1 MIGQV
6 IRGRAGRTPL
16 TWDLVPMPAL
26 PLAAPRRPYSILDTP
41 YSILHLPPM
50 PRLSLPLAL
59 LAGLTTLVAAEPV
72 PATIV
77 VHTDKPGFAI
87 PADFTG
93 LSTEKKLMARDC
105 FSAQNQD
112 LIHLCRTLGP
122 GVFRI
127 GANNVDST
135 LFDAAADPKLESM
148 QENRY
153 VTDTRTIGPKS
164 VDAFFDFARA
174 SGWKIIYG
182 VNLGS
187 KDPAMSAAEAA
198 YAWKVGAK
206 EIVAIEIGNEPN
218 LYPKGPKRE
227 GIRPS
232 NWRYPQYKEEFTAVY
247 DAIKAK
253 DATIPIT
260 GPAVT
265 KSTNWMPLF
274 MADFKDRVALATSHV
289 YHLSAPEA
297 DPKAQR
303 FTSVEKL
310 LGEKYPDDW
319 IIKLKDATSV
329 GVPYRV
335 GECNTASGGGKRGVS
350 NAFVSALW
358 AIDFMFDVAEA
369 GGQGVNFH
377 GSFTANNY
385 SPIVFDK
392 KSSRYVAA
400 PMYYGMLFFSRA
412 AQGKLVATEAK
423 SEAKL
428 IAHSVLGADGKLR
441 VTLVNK
447 DLTQSI
453 AASVTGGAKFTKG
466 QVLRLT
472 APSVD
477 ATEGVTFAG
486 AAVNADGTWA
496 PKTTEALTLSAGTAS
511 ATLPP
516 ASAALLILE

>member
-1 MIGQV
+1 
-6 IRGRAGRTPL
+6 
-16 TWDLVPMPAL
+16 
-26 PLAAPRRPYSILDTP
+26 
-41 YSILHLPPM
+41 M
-50 PRLSLPLAL
+50 PRPFITFSLLLGLSSL
-59 LAGLTTLVAAEPV
+59 LAAEPV
-72 PATIV
+72 SATIV
-77 VHTDKPGFAI
+77 VHTDKPGLVI

-105 FSAQNQD
+105 FSADNKD
-112 LIHLCRTLGP
+112 LIALCRTLGP

-135 LFDAAADPKLESM
+135 FFKREGAPPLESM
-148 QENRY
+148 QDNKY
-153 VTDTRTIGPKS
+153 VTDPRTIGPKS

-174 SGWKIIYG
+174 VGWKVIYG
-182 VNLGS
+182 VNLGAN
-187 KDPAMSAAEAA
+187 DPVMAADEAA
-198 YAWKVGAK
+198 YAWQVGAK
-206 EIVAIEIGNEPN
+206 EIIAIEIGNEPN
-218 LYPKGPKRE
+218 LYSKGPKRE

-232 NWRYPQYKEEFTAVY
+232 SYGYPQYKAEFTAAY

-253 DATIPIT
+253 DKQIPIT
-260 GPAVT
+260 GPALT
-265 KSTNWMPLF
+265 KSTKWMPLF
-274 MADFKDRVALATSHV
+274 MADFKDRIALATSHV
-289 YHLSAPEA
+289 YHLSAPET
-297 DPKAQR
+297 DPQAQR

-329 GVPYRV
+329 GVPYRI

-358 AIDFMFDVAEA
+358 SIDFMFDVVVA

-392 KSSRYVAA
+392 KTSRYVAA

-412 AQGKLVATEAK
+412 TQGRLVA
-423 SEAKL
+423 SELKTDANF
-428 IAHSVLGADGKLR
+428 ITHSVLGADGKLR

-447 DLTQSI
+447 DLTKPVAASI
-453 AASVTGGAKFTKG
+453 AAGAQFTKG
-466 QVLRLT
+466 QALRLT
-472 APSVD
+472 APSID
-477 ATEGVTFAG
+477 ATSDVTFGG
-486 AAVNADGTWA
+486 AAVNADGTWT
-496 PKTTEALTLSAGTAS
+496 PKATETLTLSAGNTTV
-511 ATLPP
+511 TLPP

>member
-1 MIGQV
+1 
-6 IRGRAGRTPL
+6 
-16 TWDLVPMPAL
+16 MPRPFVTLSVLLGLAS
-26 PLAAPRRPYSILDTP
+26 LAAAD
-41 YSILHLPPM
+41 
-50 PRLSLPLAL
+50 
-59 LAGLTTLVAAEPV
+59 PV

-77 VHTDKPGFAI
+77 VHTDKPGFVI

-112 LIHLCRTLGP
+112 LIALCRTLGP
-122 GVFRI
+122 AVFRI

-135 LFDAAADPKLESM
+135 FFKREGAPPLESM
-148 QENRY
+148 QDNRY
-153 VTDTRTIGPKS
+153 VTDPRTIGPKS

-174 SGWKIIYG
+174 VGWKVIYG
-182 VNLGS
+182 VNLGAN
-187 KDPAMSAAEAA
+187 DPVMAADEAA
-198 YAWKVGAK
+198 YAWQVGAK
-206 EIVAIEIGNEPN
+206 EIIAIEIGNEPN

-227 GIRPS
+227 GIRPGS
-232 NWRYPQYKEEFTAVY
+232 WRYPQYKVEFTAAY

-253 DATIPIT
+253 DAKIPIT

-274 MADFKDRVALATSHV
+274 MADFKDRIALATSHV
-289 YHLSAPEA
+289 YHLSAPET

-329 GVPYRV
+329 GVPYRI

-358 AIDFMFDVAEA
+358 AIDFMFDVAQA

-392 KSSRYVAA
+392 KTSRYVPA

-412 AQGKLVATEAK
+412 AQGRLVA
-423 SEAKL
+423 SELKTDANFVT
-428 IAHSVLGADGKLR
+428 HSVLGADGKLR

-447 DLTQSI
+447 DLTKPVAASI
-453 AASVTGGAKFTKG
+453 AVGAKFTHG
-466 QVLRLT
+466 QALRLT
-472 APSVD
+472 APAAS

-496 PKTTEALTLSAGTAS
+496 PKSPEALTLSAGQTTV
-511 ATLPP
+511 TLPP

>member
-1 MIGQV
+1 
-6 IRGRAGRTPL
+6 
-16 TWDLVPMPAL
+16 
-26 PLAAPRRPYSILDTP
+26 
-41 YSILHLPPM
+41 M
-50 PRLSLPLAL
+50 PRPFITFSLLLGLSSL
-59 LAGLTTLVAAEPV
+59 LAAEPV
-72 PATIV
+72 SATIV
-77 VHTDKPGFAI
+77 VHTDKPGLVI

-105 FSAQNQD
+105 FSADNKD
-112 LIHLCRTLGP
+112 LIALCRTLGP

-135 LFDAAADPKLESM
+135 FFKREGAPALESM
-148 QENRY
+148 QENKY
-153 VTDTRTIGPKS
+153 VTDPRTIGPKS

-174 SGWKIIYG
+174 ASWKIIYG
-182 VNLGS
+182 VNLGAN
-187 KDPAMSAAEAA
+187 DPMMAADEAA
-198 YAWKVGAK
+198 YAWQVGAK
-206 EIVAIEIGNEPN
+206 EIIAIEIGNEPN
-218 LYPKGPKRE
+218 LYSKGPKRE

-232 NWRYPQYKEEFTAVY
+232 SYGYPQYKAEFTAAY

-253 DATIPIT
+253 DKQIPIT
-260 GPAVT
+260 GPALT
-265 KSTNWMPLF
+265 KSTKWMPLF
-274 MADFKDRVALATSHV
+274 MTDFKDRIALATSHV
-289 YHLSAPEA
+289 YHLSAPET

-329 GVPYRV
+329 GVPYRI

-358 AIDFMFDVAEA
+358 SIDFMFDVAVA

-392 KSSRYVAA
+392 KSSRYVPA

-412 AQGKLVATEAK
+412 AQGRLVA
-423 SEAKL
+423 SELKTDANF
-428 IAHSVLGADGKLR
+428 ITHSVLGADGKLR

-447 DLTQSI
+447 DLSKPV
-453 AASVTGGAKFTKG
+453 AATINAGAKFTHG
-466 QVLRLT
+466 QALRLT
-472 APSVD
+472 APAAS

-496 PKTTEALTLSAGTAS
+496 PKSPEALTLSAGQTTV
-511 ATLPP
+511 TLPP

>member
-1 MIGQV
+1 
-6 IRGRAGRTPL
+6 
-16 TWDLVPMPAL
+16 
-26 PLAAPRRPYSILDTP
+26 
-41 YSILHLPPM
+41 M
-50 PRLSLPLAL
+50 PRPFVTFSLFL
-59 LAGLTTLVAAEPV
+59 GLTSLLAAEPV

-93 LSTEKKLMARDC
+93 LSTEKKLMTRDC
-105 FSAQNQD
+105 FHAQNKD
-112 LIHLCRTLGP
+112 LIALCRTLGP

-135 LFDAAADPKLESM
+135 LFDAAADPMLESM

-153 VTDTRTIGPKS
+153 VTDTRTIGPKA

-187 KDPAMSAAEAA
+187 KDSAMSADEAD

-206 EIVAIEIGNEPN
+206 EIIAIEIGNEPN
-218 LYPKGPKRE
+218 LYSKGPKRE

-232 NWRYPQYKEEFTAVY
+232 SYGYPQYKAEFTAAY

-253 DATIPIT
+253 DAKIPIT

-289 YHLSAPEA
+289 YHLSAPET

-310 LGEKYPDDW
+310 LGEKYPEDW

-392 KSSRYVAA
+392 TSSRYVAA

-412 AQGKLVATEAK
+412 AQGRLVA
-423 SEAKL
+423 SELKTDANF
-428 IAHSVLGADGKLR
+428 ITHSVLGADGKLR

-447 DLTQSI
+447 DLTKSV
-453 AASVTGGAKFTKG
+453 AASINAGAKFTQG
-466 QVLRLT
+466 QALRLT

-477 ATEGVTFAG
+477 ATSGVTFAG

-496 PKTTEALTLSAGTAS
+496 PKSPEALTLSAGQTTV
-511 ATLPP
+511 TLPP

>member
-1 MIGQV
+1 
-6 IRGRAGRTPL
+6 
-16 TWDLVPMPAL
+16 
-26 PLAAPRRPYSILDTP
+26 
-41 YSILHLPPM
+41 M
-50 PRLSLPLAL
+50 PRPFITFSLLLGLSSL
-59 LAGLTTLVAAEPV
+59 LGVEPV
-72 PATIV
+72 PASII
-77 VHTDKPGFAI
+77 VHTDKPSLVI

-93 LSTEKKLMARDC
+93 LSTEKKLLARDC
-105 FSAQNQD
+105 FSADNQD
-112 LIHLCRTLGP
+112 LIALCRTLGP

-135 LFDAAADPKLESM
+135 FFKREGAPPLESM

-153 VTDTRTIGPKS
+153 VTDPRTIGPKS

-174 SGWKIIYG
+174 AGWKIIYG
-182 VNLGS
+182 VNLGAN
-187 KDPAMSAAEAA
+187 DPAMAADEAA
-198 YAWKVGAK
+198 YAWQVGAK

-227 GIRPS
+227 GIRPG
-232 NWRYPQYKEEFTAVY
+232 NWRYPQYKEEFTAAY

-253 DATIPIT
+253 DKQIPIT

-274 MADFKDRVALATSHV
+274 MADFKDRIALATSHV
-289 YHLSAPEA
+289 YHLSAPES
-297 DPKAQR
+297 DPQAQR

-358 AIDFMFDVAEA
+358 AIDFMFDVAQA

-392 KSSRYVAA
+392 KSSRYVPA

-412 AQGKLVATEAK
+412 AQGRLVA
-423 SEAKL
+423 SELKTDANF
-428 IAHSVLGADGKLR
+428 ITHSVLGADGKLR

-447 DLTQSI
+447 DLTKPVAASI
-453 AASVTGGAKFTKG
+453 AAGAQFTKG
-466 QVLRLT
+466 QALRLT
-472 APSVD
+472 APSID
-477 ATEGVTFAG
+477 ATSDVTFAG

-496 PKTTEALTLSAGTAS
+496 PKTTETLALSAGSTS
-511 ATLPP
+511 VTLPP
-516 ASAALLILE
+516 ASAVLLILE

>member
-1 MIGQV
+1 
-6 IRGRAGRTPL
+6 
-16 TWDLVPMPAL
+16 MPRPFVTLSVLLGLAS
-26 PLAAPRRPYSILDTP
+26 LAAAD
-41 YSILHLPPM
+41 
-50 PRLSLPLAL
+50 
-59 LAGLTTLVAAEPV
+59 PV

-77 VHTDKPGFAI
+77 VHTDKPGFVI

-112 LIHLCRTLGP
+112 LIALCRTLGP

-135 LFDAAADPKLESM
+135 FFKREGAPPLESM
-148 QENRY
+148 QDNKY
-153 VTDTRTIGPKS
+153 VTDPRTIGPKS

-174 SGWKIIYG
+174 VGWKVIYG
-182 VNLGS
+182 VNLGAN
-187 KDPAMSAAEAA
+187 DPVMAADEAA
-198 YAWKVGAK
+198 YAWQVGAK
-206 EIVAIEIGNEPN
+206 EIIAIEIGNEPN

-227 GIRPS
+227 GIRPGS
-232 NWRYPQYKEEFTAVY
+232 WRYPQYKVEFTAAY

-253 DATIPIT
+253 DAKIPIT

-274 MADFKDRVALATSHV
+274 MADFKDRIALATSHV
-289 YHLSAPEA
+289 YHLSAPET

-329 GVPYRV
+329 GVPYRI

-358 AIDFMFDVAEA
+358 AIDFMFDVAQA

-392 KSSRYVAA
+392 KTSRYVPA

-412 AQGKLVATEAK
+412 AQGRLVA
-423 SEAKL
+423 SELKTDANFVT
-428 IAHSVLGADGKLR
+428 HSVLGADGKLR

-447 DLTQSI
+447 DLTKPVAASI
-453 AASVTGGAKFTKG
+453 AVGAKFTHG
-466 QVLRLT
+466 QALRLT
-472 APSVD
+472 APAAS

-496 PKTTEALTLSAGTAS
+496 PKSPEALTLSAGQTTV
-511 ATLPP
+511 TLPP

>member
-1 MIGQV
+1 
-6 IRGRAGRTPL
+6 
-16 TWDLVPMPAL
+16 
-26 PLAAPRRPYSILDTP
+26 
-41 YSILHLPPM
+41 M
-50 PRLSLPLAL
+50 PRLALSLL
-59 LAGLTTLVAAEPV
+59 LGLIYASAAEPA

-77 VHTDKPGFAI
+77 VHADKPGLTI

-93 LSTEKKLMARDC
+93 LSTEKKLMSRDC

-112 LIHLCRTLGP
+112 LIQLCRTLGP

-135 LFDAAADPKLESM
+135 FFKREGAPPLESM

-153 VTDTRTIGPKS
+153 VTDPRTIGPKS

-174 SGWKIIYG
+174 AGWKIIYG
-182 VNLGS
+182 VNLGAN
-187 KDPAMSAAEAA
+187 DPAMAADEAD

-206 EIVAIEIGNEPN
+206 ELIAIEIGNEPN
-218 LYPKGPKRE
+218 LYSKGPKRE

-232 NWRYPQYKEEFTAVY
+232 SYGYPQYKAEFTAAY

-253 DATIPIT
+253 DAKIPIT
-260 GPAVT
+260 GPAIT
-265 KSTNWMPLF
+265 KSTKWMPLF
-274 MADFKDRVALATSHV
+274 MTDFKDRVALATSHV
-289 YHLSAPEA
+289 YHLSAPET

-310 LGEKYPDDW
+310 LGEKYPDDR

-358 AIDFMFDVAEA
+358 AIDFMFDVAQA

-412 AQGKLVATEAK
+412 AQGRFVASELKTDAHLVTHA
-423 SEAKL
+423 
-428 IAHSVLGADGKLR
+428 VLGADGKLR
-441 VTLVNK
+441 ITLVNK
-447 DLTQSI
+447 DLTKPVVASI
-453 AASVTGGAKFTKG
+453 AVGAKFTQG
-466 QVLRLT
+466 QALRLT

-477 ATEGVTFAG
+477 ATSGVTFAG

-496 PKTTEALTLSAGTAS
+496 PKSPEALTLSAGNTTV
-511 ATLPP
+511 TLPP

>member
-1 MIGQV
+1 
-6 IRGRAGRTPL
+6 
-16 TWDLVPMPAL
+16 MPRPFVTLSVLLGLAS
-26 PLAAPRRPYSILDTP
+26 LAAAD
-41 YSILHLPPM
+41 
-50 PRLSLPLAL
+50 
-59 LAGLTTLVAAEPV
+59 PV

-77 VHTDKPGFAI
+77 VHTDKSGFVI

-112 LIHLCRTLGP
+112 LIALCRTLGP

-135 LFDAAADPKLESM
+135 FFKREGAPPLESM
-148 QENRY
+148 QDNRY
-153 VTDTRTIGPKS
+153 VTDPRTIGPKS

-174 SGWKIIYG
+174 VGWKVIYG
-182 VNLGS
+182 VNLGAN
-187 KDPAMSAAEAA
+187 DPVMAADEAA
-198 YAWKVGAK
+198 YAWQVGAK
-206 EIVAIEIGNEPN
+206 EIIAIEIGNEPN

-227 GIRPS
+227 GIRPGS
-232 NWRYPQYKEEFTAVY
+232 WRYPQYKVEFTAAY

-253 DATIPIT
+253 DAKIPIT

-274 MADFKDRVALATSHV
+274 MADFKDRIALATSHV
-289 YHLSAPEA
+289 YHLSAPET

-329 GVPYRV
+329 GVPYRI

-358 AIDFMFDVAEA
+358 AIDFMFDVAQA

-392 KSSRYVAA
+392 KTSRYVPA

-412 AQGKLVATEAK
+412 AQGRLVA
-423 SEAKL
+423 SELKTDANFVT
-428 IAHSVLGADGKLR
+428 HSVLGADGKLR

-447 DLTQSI
+447 DLTKPVAASI
-453 AASVTGGAKFTKG
+453 AVGAKFTHG
-466 QVLRLT
+466 QALRLT
-472 APSVD
+472 APAAS

-496 PKTTEALTLSAGTAS
+496 PKSPEALTLSAGQTTV
-511 ATLPP
+511 TLPP

>member
-1 MIGQV
+1 
-6 IRGRAGRTPL
+6 
-16 TWDLVPMPAL
+16 
-26 PLAAPRRPYSILDTP
+26 
-41 YSILHLPPM
+41 M
-50 PRLSLPLAL
+50 PRVALTL
-59 LAGLTTLVAAEPV
+59 LASLTSLIATEPT

-77 VHTDKPGFAI
+77 VYTDKPGFAI

-112 LIHLCRTLGP
+112 LIALCRTLGP

-135 LFDAAADPKLESM
+135 FFKREGVPALESM
-148 QENRY
+148 QDNRY
-153 VTDTRTIGPKS
+153 VTDPRTIGPKS

-174 SGWKIIYG
+174 AGWKVIYG
-182 VNLGS
+182 VNLGAN
-187 KDPAMSAAEAA
+187 DPAMSADEAA
-198 YAWKVGAK
+198 YAWQVGAK
-206 EIVAIEIGNEPN
+206 EIIAIEIGNEPN

-227 GIRPS
+227 GIRPNS
-232 NWRYPQYKEEFTAVY
+232 WRYPQYKEEFTAVH

-253 DATIPIT
+253 DAKIPIT

-274 MADFKDRVALATSHV
+274 MADFKDRIALATSHV
-289 YHLSAPEA
+289 YHLSAPET

-392 KSSRYVAA
+392 KTSRYVPA

-412 AQGKLVATEAK
+412 AQGRLVATEAK
-423 SEAKL
+423 SDANL
-428 IAHSVLGADGKLR
+428 VAHSVLGADGKLR

-447 DLTQSI
+447 DLAKPI
-453 AASVTGGAKFTKG
+453 AASVTAGAAYTKG

-477 ATEGVTFAG
+477 ATTDVTFGG
-486 AAVNADGTWA
+486 ATVNADGTWA
-496 PKTTEALTLSAGTAS
+496 PKTIKALSLSAGRT
-511 ATLPP
+511 TIILPP
-516 ASAALLILE
+516 TSAALLIME

>member
-1 MIGQV
+1 
-6 IRGRAGRTPL
+6 
-16 TWDLVPMPAL
+16 MPRRL
-26 PLAAPRRPYSILDTP
+26 PL
-41 YSILHLPPM
+41 
-50 PRLSLPLAL
+50 LPLLASLTSL
-59 LAGLTTLVAAEPV
+59 LAAEPV

-77 VHTDKPGFAI
+77 VHADKPGFAI

-93 LSTEKKLMARDC
+93 LSTEKKLLARDC
-105 FSAQNQD
+105 FSARNQD
-112 LIHLCRTLGP
+112 LVALCRTLGP
-122 GVFRI
+122 GVLRI

-135 LFDAAADPKLESM
+135 FFKREGAPPLESM
-148 QENRY
+148 QDNRY
-153 VTDTRTIGPKS
+153 VTEPRTIGPQS

-182 VNLGS
+182 VNLGAN
-187 KDPAMSAAEAA
+187 DPAMAADEAD

-218 LYPKGPKRE
+218 LYPKGPNRE
-227 GIRPS
+227 GIRPG
-232 NWRYPQYKEEFTAVY
+232 NWRYPQYKAEFTAAY

-253 DATIPIT
+253 DKQIPIT

-274 MADFKDRVALATSHV
+274 MADFKDRIALATSHV
-289 YHLSAPEA
+289 YPLSAKET

-303 FTSVEKL
+303 FASVEKL

-358 AIDFMFDVAEA
+358 AIDFMFDVAQA

-392 KSSRYVAA
+392 QTSRYVPA

-412 AQGKLVATEAK
+412 AQGRLVAAELKTDAN
-423 SEAKL
+423 L
-428 IAHSVLGADGKLR
+428 TAHAVLGADGKLR

-447 DLTQSI
+447 DLTKPVAASI
-453 AASVTGGAKFTKG
+453 AAGAKFTQG
-466 QVLRLT
+466 QALRLT
-472 APSVD
+472 APAAS

-486 AAVNADGTWA
+486 ATVNTDGTWT
-496 PKTTEALTLSAGTAS
+496 PKSPEALTLSAGNTTVS
-511 ATLPP
+511 LPP
-516 ASAALLILE
+516 ASALLLILE

>member
-1 MIGQV
+1 
-6 IRGRAGRTPL
+6 
-16 TWDLVPMPAL
+16 
-26 PLAAPRRPYSILDTP
+26 
-41 YSILHLPPM
+41 M
-50 PRLSLPLAL
+50 PRVALAL
-59 LAGLTTLVAAEPV
+59 LASLTSLLAAEPT

-77 VHTDKPGFAI
+77 VHPDKPGFAI

-112 LIHLCRTLGP
+112 LIALCRTLGP

-135 LFDAAADPKLESM
+135 FFKREGAPALESM
-148 QENRY
+148 QDNRY
-153 VTDTRTIGPKS
+153 VTDPRTIGPKS

-174 SGWKIIYG
+174 AGWKVIYG
-182 VNLGS
+182 VNLGA
-187 KDPAMSAAEAA
+187 KDPAMSADEAA
-198 YAWKVGAK
+198 YAWQVGAK
-206 EIVAIEIGNEPN
+206 EIIAIEIGNEPN

-227 GIRPS
+227 GIRPNS
-232 NWRYPQYKEEFTAVY
+232 WRYPQYKEEFTAVY

-253 DATIPIT
+253 DAKIPIT

-289 YHLSAPEA
+289 YHLSAPET

-303 FTSVEKL
+303 YTSVEKL

-358 AIDFMFDVAEA
+358 AIDFMFDVAQA

-392 KSSRYVAA
+392 KTSRYVPA
-400 PMYYGMLFFSRA
+400 PMYYGLLFFSKA
-412 AQGKLVATEAK
+412 AQGRLVATETK
-423 SEAKL
+423 SDAKL

-447 DLTQSI
+447 DLAKPI
-453 AASVTGGAKFTKG
+453 AASITAGTAYTKG
-466 QVLRLT
+466 RVLRLT

-477 ATEGVTFAG
+477 ATTDVTFAG
-486 AAVNADGTWA
+486 ATVNADGTWA
-496 PKTTEALTLSAGTAS
+496 PKTTEPLAVSAGRT
-511 ATLPP
+511 TITMPP

>member
-1 MIGQV
+1 M
-6 IRGRAGRTPL
+6 RCR
-16 TWDLVPMPAL
+16 L
-26 PLAAPRRPYSILDTP
+26 PL
-41 YSILHLPPM
+41 
-50 PRLSLPLAL
+50 LAL
-59 LAGLTTLVAAEPV
+59 LASLSSLVAAEPV
-72 PATIV
+72 PASVV
-77 VHTDKPGFAI
+77 VHTDKPSFTI

-105 FSAQNQD
+105 FSAQNKD
-112 LIHLCRTLGP
+112 LIQLCRTLGP

-135 LFDAAADPKLESM
+135 FFKREGVPPLESM

-153 VTDTRTIGPKS
+153 VVDPRTIGPKS

-174 SGWKIIYG
+174 AGWKIIYG
-182 VNLGS
+182 VNLGAN
-187 KDPAMSAAEAA
+187 DPAMAADEAA
-198 YAWKVGAK
+198 YAWQVGAK
-206 EIVAIEIGNEPN
+206 EIIAVEIGNEPN

-227 GIRPS
+227 GIRPGS
-232 NWRYPQYKEEFTAVY
+232 WRYPQYKEEFTAVY

-253 DATIPIT
+253 DAQIPIT

-274 MADFKDRVALATSHV
+274 MADFKDRIALATSHV
-289 YHLSAPEA
+289 YHLSAPET

-329 GVPYRV
+329 GVPYRI

-358 AIDFMFDVAEA
+358 AIDFMFDVAQA

-392 KSSRYVAA
+392 KSSRYVPA

-412 AQGKLVATEAK
+412 AQGTIVATETK
-423 SEAKL
+423 TDAKL
-428 IAHSVLGADGKLR
+428 IAHGVLGADGKLR

-466 QVLRLT
+466 QALRLT

-496 PKTTEALTLSAGTAS
+496 PKTTEALILSAGTATV
-511 ATLPP
+511 TLPP

>member
-1 MIGQV
+1 M
-6 IRGRAGRTPL
+6 
-16 TWDLVPMPAL
+16 
-26 PLAAPRRPYSILDTP
+26 PRR
-41 YSILHLPPM
+41 
-50 PRLSLPLAL
+50 LAL
-59 LAGLTTLVAAEPV
+59 LLLACLTSLVAAEPV
-72 PATIV
+72 PATII

-105 FSAQNQD
+105 FSADNKD
-112 LIHLCRTLGP
+112 LIALCRTLGP

-135 LFDAAADPKLESM
+135 FFKREGAPPLESM

-153 VTDTRTIGPKS
+153 VTDPRTIGPKS
-164 VDAFFDFARA
+164 VDSFFDFARA
-174 SGWKIIYG
+174 AGWKTIYG
-182 VNLGS
+182 VNLGAN
-187 KDPAMSAAEAA
+187 DPAMAADEAD

-206 EIVAIEIGNEPN
+206 EIIAIEIGNEPN

-227 GIRPS
+227 GIRPGS
-232 NWRYPQYKEEFTAVY
+232 WRYPQYKAEFTAAY

-253 DATIPIT
+253 DAKIPIT
-260 GPAVT
+260 GPALT

-274 MADFKDRVALATSHV
+274 MADFKDRIALATSHV
-289 YHLSAPEA
+289 YHLSAPET

-358 AIDFMFDVAEA
+358 AVDFMFDVAQA

-392 KSSRYVAA
+392 KSSRYVPA

-412 AQGKLVATEAK
+412 AQGRLVATETK
-423 SEAKL
+423 SDANL

-447 DLTQSI
+447 DLAKPI
-453 AASVTGGAKFTKG
+453 AASIAVGGKYAKG
-466 QVLRLT
+466 EVLRLT
-472 APSVD
+472 APTID
-477 ATEGVTFAG
+477 ATSDVTFAG

-496 PKTTEALTLSAGTAS
+496 PKTPEALTLSAGNTTV
-511 ATLPP
+511 TLPP

>member
-1 MIGQV
+1 
-6 IRGRAGRTPL
+6 
-16 TWDLVPMPAL
+16 
-26 PLAAPRRPYSILDTP
+26 
-41 YSILHLPPM
+41 
-50 PRLSLPLAL
+50 
-59 LAGLTTLVAAEPV
+59 
-72 PATIV
+72 
-77 VHTDKPGFAI
+77 
-87 PADFTG
+87 
-93 LSTEKKLMARDC
+93 
-105 FSAQNQD
+105 
-112 LIHLCRTLGP
+112 
-122 GVFRI
+122 
-127 GANNVDST
+127 
-135 LFDAAADPKLESM
+135 
-148 QENRY
+148 
-153 VTDTRTIGPKS
+153 S

-174 SGWKIIYG
+174 AGWKIIYG
-182 VNLGS
+182 VNLGA
-187 KDPAMSAAEAA
+187 KDPAMAADEAA
-198 YAWKVGAK
+198 YAWQVGAK
-206 EIVAIEIGNEPN
+206 EIIAIEIGNEPN

-227 GIRPS
+227 GIRPN

-253 DATIPIT
+253 DAKIPIT

-274 MADFKDRVALATSHV
+274 MADFKDRIALATSHV

-358 AIDFMFDVAEA
+358 AIDFMFDVAQA

-377 GSFTANNY
+377 GSFTSNNY

-392 KSSRYVAA
+392 KSSRYVPA

-412 AQGKLVATEAK
+412 AQGRLVATELKTDANFVT
-423 SEAKL
+423 
-428 IAHSVLGADGKLR
+428 HSVLGADGKLR

-447 DLTQSI
+447 DLTKPI
-453 AASVTGGAKFTKG
+453 AASLAVGGKFAKG

-472 APSVD
+472 APSID

-486 AAVNADGTWA
+486 ATVNADGTWA
-496 PKTTEALTLSAGTAS
+496 PKTTEALTLSVGTATVTQS
-511 ATLPP
+511 EPSIRGRTLYIPLNAWFTLDSRCAFPLISLQYNELTITVTLRPIQELFQVRDVTDTANDYPYIRPDFNNEAYRMYRFLQTPP
-516 ASAALLILE
+516 DVRIDSVYQSLMGVYE

>member
-1 MIGQV
+1 
-6 IRGRAGRTPL
+6 
-16 TWDLVPMPAL
+16 
-26 PLAAPRRPYSILDTP
+26 
-41 YSILHLPPM
+41 M
-50 PRLSLPLAL
+50 PRPFVTFSLFLGLSSL
-59 LAGLTTLVAAEPV
+59 LAAEPV

-77 VHTDKPGFAI
+77 IHTDKPGLVI

-112 LIHLCRTLGP
+112 LIALCRTLGP

-135 LFDAAADPKLESM
+135 FFKREDAPPLESM
-148 QENRY
+148 QDNKY
-153 VTDTRTIGPKS
+153 VTDPRTIGPKS

-174 SGWKIIYG
+174 VGWKVIYG
-182 VNLGS
+182 VNLGAN
-187 KDPAMSAAEAA
+187 DPVMAADEAA
-198 YAWKVGAK
+198 YAWQVGAK
-206 EIVAIEIGNEPN
+206 EIIAIEIGNEPN
-218 LYPKGPKRE
+218 LYSKGPKRE

-232 NWRYPQYKEEFTAVY
+232 SYGYPQYKAEFTAAY

-253 DATIPIT
+253 DKQIPIT
-260 GPAVT
+260 GPALT
-265 KSTNWMPLF
+265 KSTKWMPLF
-274 MADFKDRVALATSHV
+274 MADFKDRIALATSHV
-289 YHLSAPEA
+289 YHLSAPET
-297 DPKAQR
+297 DPQAQR

-329 GVPYRV
+329 GVPYRI

-358 AIDFMFDVAEA
+358 SIDFMFDVAVA

-392 KSSRYVAA
+392 KTSRYVAA

-412 AQGKLVATEAK
+412 TQGRLVA
-423 SEAKL
+423 SELKTDANF
-428 IAHSVLGADGKLR
+428 ITHSVLGADGKLR

-447 DLTQSI
+447 DLTKPAAASI
-453 AASVTGGAKFTKG
+453 AAGAQFTKG
-466 QVLRLT
+466 QALRLT
-472 APSVD
+472 APSID
-477 ATEGVTFAG
+477 ATSDVTFAG

-496 PKTTEALTLSAGTAS
+496 PKTPEALTLSAGNTTI
-511 ATLPP
+511 TLPP
-516 ASAALLILE
+516 ASAVLLILE

>member
-1 MIGQV
+1 MP
-6 IRGRAGRTPL
+6 RFPL
-16 TWDLVPMPAL
+16 L
-26 PLAAPRRPYSILDTP
+26 PLLA
-41 YSILHLPPM
+41 
-50 PRLSLPLAL
+50 SL
-59 LAGLTTLVAAEPV
+59 TSLVAAEPV

-77 VHTDKPGFAI
+77 VHTDKPGLTI

-105 FSAQNQD
+105 FSAQNKD
-112 LIHLCRTLGP
+112 LIQLCRTLGP

-135 LFDAAADPKLESM
+135 FFKREDVPPLESM

-153 VTDTRTIGPKS
+153 VVDPRTIGPKS

-174 SGWKIIYG
+174 AGWKIIYG
-182 VNLGS
+182 VNLGAN
-187 KDPAMSAAEAA
+187 DPAMAADEAA

-206 EIVAIEIGNEPN
+206 EIIAIEIGNEPN

-227 GIRPS
+227 GIRPNS
-232 NWRYPQYKEEFTAVY
+232 WRYPQYKEEFTATY

-253 DATIPIT
+253 DAKIPIT
-260 GPAVT
+260 GPALT

-274 MADFKDRVALATSHV
+274 MADFKDRIALATSHV
-289 YHLSAPEA
+289 YHLSAPET

-319 IIKLKDATSV
+319 IIKLKDASSV
-329 GVPYRV
+329 GVPYRI

-358 AIDFMFDVAEA
+358 SIDFMFDVAQA

-392 KSSRYVAA
+392 KSSRYVPA

-412 AQGKLVATEAK
+412 AQGTLVATETK
-423 SEAKL
+423 TDAKL
-428 IAHSVLGADGKLR
+428 IAHGVLGADGKLR
-441 VTLVNK
+441 VALVNK
-447 DLTQSI
+447 DLTQPI
-453 AASVTGGAKFTKG
+453 VASVAAGTKFTKG
-466 QVLRLT
+466 QALRLT

-496 PKTTEALTLSAGTAS
+496 PKTTEALTLAAGTAS
-511 ATLPP
+511 IILPP

>member
-1 MIGQV
+1 
-6 IRGRAGRTPL
+6 
-16 TWDLVPMPAL
+16 
-26 PLAAPRRPYSILDTP
+26 
-41 YSILHLPPM
+41 M
-50 PRLSLPLAL
+50 PRVALAL
-59 LAGLTTLVAAEPV
+59 LASLTSLLAAEPT
-72 PATIV
+72 PAEIV
-77 VHTDKPGFAI
+77 VHADKPGFAI

-93 LSTEKKLMARDC
+93 LSTEKKLLARDC

-112 LIHLCRTLGP
+112 LIALCRTLGP

-135 LFDAAADPKLESM
+135 FFKREGAPALESM
-148 QENRY
+148 QDNRY
-153 VTDTRTIGPKS
+153 VTDPRTIGPKS

-174 SGWKIIYG
+174 AGWKVIYG
-182 VNLGS
+182 VNLGAN
-187 KDPAMSAAEAA
+187 DPAMSADEAA
-198 YAWKVGAK
+198 YAWQVGAK
-206 EIVAIEIGNEPN
+206 EIIAIEIGNEPN

-227 GIRPS
+227 GIRPG
-232 NWRYPQYKEEFTAVY
+232 NWRYPQYKAEFTAAY
-247 DAIKAK
+247 EAIKAK
-253 DATIPIT
+253 DAKIPIT

-274 MADFKDRVALATSHV
+274 MADFKDRIALATSHV
-289 YHLSAPEA
+289 YHLSAPET

-310 LGEKYPDDW
+310 LGEKYPEDW

-329 GVPYRV
+329 GVPYRI

-358 AIDFMFDVAEA
+358 AIDFMFDVAQA

-392 KSSRYVAA
+392 KTSRYVPA

-412 AQGKLVATEAK
+412 AQGRLVATEAK
-423 SEAKL
+423 SDANL
-428 IAHSVLGADGKLR
+428 IAHGVLGADGKLR

-447 DLTQSI
+447 DLAKPI
-453 AASVTGGAKFTKG
+453 AASITVGATYTKG

-477 ATEGVTFAG
+477 ATTDVTFAG
-486 AAVNADGTWA
+486 ASVNADGTWA
-496 PKTTEALTLSAGTAS
+496 PKTTKALNLSSGRTTI
-511 ATLPP
+511 TLPP
-516 ASAALLILE
+516 TSAALLILE

>member
-1 MIGQV
+1 M
-6 IRGRAGRTPL
+6 RCR
-16 TWDLVPMPAL
+16 L
-26 PLAAPRRPYSILDTP
+26 PL
-41 YSILHLPPM
+41 
-50 PRLSLPLAL
+50 LAL
-59 LAGLTTLVAAEPV
+59 LASLSSLVAAEPV
-72 PATIV
+72 PASVV
-77 VHTDKPGFAI
+77 VHTDKPSFTI

-105 FSAQNQD
+105 FSAQNKD
-112 LIHLCRTLGP
+112 LIQLCRTLGP

-135 LFDAAADPKLESM
+135 FFKREGVLPLESM

-153 VTDTRTIGPKS
+153 VVDPRTIGPKS

-174 SGWKIIYG
+174 AGWKIIYG
-182 VNLGS
+182 VNLGA
-187 KDPAMSAAEAA
+187 KDPAMAADEAA
-198 YAWKVGAK
+198 YAWQVGGK
-206 EIVAIEIGNEPN
+206 EIIAIEIGNEPN

-232 NWRYPQYKEEFTAVY
+232 SWRYPQYKDEFTAVY

-253 DATIPIT
+253 DAQIPIT

-274 MADFKDRVALATSHV
+274 MADFKDRIALATSHV
-289 YHLSAPEA
+289 YHLSAPET

-329 GVPYRV
+329 GVPYRI

-358 AIDFMFDVAEA
+358 AIDFMFDVAQA

-392 KSSRYVAA
+392 KSSRYVPA

-412 AQGKLVATEAK
+412 AQGTLVATETK
-423 SEAKL
+423 TDAKL
-428 IAHSVLGADGKLR
+428 IAHGVLGADGKLR

-466 QVLRLT
+466 QALRLT

-486 AAVNADGTWA
+486 TAVNADGTWA

-511 ATLPP
+511 IILPP

>member
-1 MIGQV
+1 
-6 IRGRAGRTPL
+6 
-16 TWDLVPMPAL
+16 
-26 PLAAPRRPYSILDTP
+26 
-41 YSILHLPPM
+41 M
-50 PRLSLPLAL
+50 PRVSLAL
-59 LAGLTTLVAAEPV
+59 LASLTSLIAAEPA

-112 LIHLCRTLGP
+112 LIALCRTLGP
-122 GVFRI
+122 GVLRI

-135 LFDAAADPKLESM
+135 FFKREGAPALELM
-148 QENRY
+148 QDNRY
-153 VTDTRTIGPKS
+153 VTDPRTIGPKS

-174 SGWKIIYG
+174 AGWKVIYG
-182 VNLGS
+182 VNLGAN
-187 KDPAMSAAEAA
+187 DPAMAADEAA
-198 YAWKVGAK
+198 YAWQVGAK
-206 EIVAIEIGNEPN
+206 EIIAVEIGNEPN

-227 GIRPS
+227 GIRPG
-232 NWRYPQYKEEFTAVY
+232 NWRYPQYKAEFTAAY

-253 DATIPIT
+253 DAKIPIT

-274 MADFKDRVALATSHV
+274 MADFKDRIALATSHV
-289 YHLSAPEA
+289 YPLSAPET

-303 FTSVEKL
+303 YTSVEKL

-329 GVPYRV
+329 GVPYRI

-358 AIDFMFDVAEA
+358 AIDFMFDVAQA

-385 SPIVFDK
+385 SAIVFDK
-392 KSSRYVAA
+392 QTKRYVPA
-400 PMYYGMLFFSRA
+400 PLYYGMLFFSRA
-412 AQGKLVATEAK
+412 AQGRLVATEAK
-423 SEAKL
+423 SD
-428 IAHSVLGADGKLR
+428 AHLVAHAVLGADGKLR
-441 VTLVNK
+441 ISLVNK
-447 DLTQSI
+447 DLAKPI
-453 AASVTGGAKFTKG
+453 AASVTVGTAYTKG

-477 ATEGVTFAG
+477 ATTDVTFAG

-496 PKTTEALTLSAGTAS
+496 LKTTEALSLSSGRTTI
-511 ATLPP
+511 TLPP

>member
-1 MIGQV
+1 
-6 IRGRAGRTPL
+6 
-16 TWDLVPMPAL
+16 
-26 PLAAPRRPYSILDTP
+26 
-41 YSILHLPPM
+41 M
-50 PRLSLPLAL
+50 PRLSLPHAL
-59 LAGLTTLVAAEPV
+59 LAGLTSLLAAAEPV

-77 VHTDKPGFAI
+77 VYTDKPGFAI

-105 FSAQNQD
+105 FSAQNKD
-112 LIHLCRTLGP
+112 LVALCRTLGP

-135 LFDAAADPKLESM
+135 FFKREGAPPLESM
-148 QENRY
+148 QDNKY
-153 VTDTRTIGPKS
+153 VTDPRIIGPKS

-174 SGWKIIYG
+174 AGWKIIYG
-182 VNLGS
+182 VNLGAN
-187 KDPAMSAAEAA
+187 DPAMAADEAA
-198 YAWKVGAK
+198 YAWQVGAK

-218 LYPKGPKRE
+218 LYPKGPNRE
-227 GIRPS
+227 GIRPG
-232 NWRYPQYKEEFTAVY
+232 NYGYPQYKAEFTAAY

-253 DATIPIT
+253 EAKIPIT

-265 KSTNWMPLF
+265 KSTKWMPLF
-274 MADFKDRVALATSHV
+274 MADFKDRVVLATSHV
-289 YHLSAPEA
+289 YPLSAKEA

-310 LGEKYPDDW
+310 LGEEYPEDW
-319 IIKLKDATSV
+319 IIKLKDATTV
-329 GVPYRV
+329 GVPYRI
-335 GECNTASGGGKRGVS
+335 GECNTASSGGKRGVS

-358 AIDFMFDVAEA
+358 AIDFMFDVAQA

-412 AQGKLVATEAK
+412 AQGKLVATETK
-423 SEAKL
+423 TDAKL
-428 IAHSVLGADGKLR
+428 VAHSVLGADGKLR

-447 DLTQSI
+447 DLTKPVVASI
-453 AASVTGGAKFTKG
+453 AVGGKFAKG
-466 QVLRLT
+466 QALRLT

-477 ATEGVTFAG
+477 ATSDVTFAG
-486 AAVNADGTWA
+486 AAVNADGTWT
-496 PKTTEALTLSAGTAS
+496 PKTTEALALSAGTAS
-511 ATLPP
+511 VTLPP

>member
-1 MIGQV
+1 
-6 IRGRAGRTPL
+6 
-16 TWDLVPMPAL
+16 
-26 PLAAPRRPYSILDTP
+26 
-41 YSILHLPPM
+41 M
-50 PRLSLPLAL
+50 PRLLAL
-59 LAGLTTLVAAEPV
+59 LLTLGVLAAAEPV

-105 FSAQNQD
+105 FSAENKD
-112 LIHLCRTLGP
+112 LIQLCRTLGP
-122 GVFRI
+122 GVLRI

-135 LFDAAADPKLESM
+135 FFKREGAPALESM

-153 VTDTRTIGPKS
+153 VTDPRTIGPKS

-174 SGWKIIYG
+174 AGWKIIYG
-182 VNLGS
+182 VNLGA
-187 KDPAMSAAEAA
+187 KDPAMAADEAA
-198 YAWKVGAK
+198 YAWQVGAK
-206 EIVAIEIGNEPN
+206 EIIAIEIGNEPN

-227 GIRPS
+227 GIRPNS
-232 NWRYPQYKEEFTAVY
+232 WRYPQYKEEFTATY
-247 DAIKAK
+247 DAIKTK
-253 DATIPIT
+253 DAKIPIT
-260 GPAVT
+260 GPALT

-274 MADFKDRVALATSHV
+274 MADFKDRIVLATSHV
-289 YHLSAPEA
+289 YHLSAPET

-358 AIDFMFDVAEA
+358 AIDFMFDVAQA

-385 SPIVFDK
+385 SPLVFDK
-392 KSSRYVAA
+392 KTSRYVPA

-412 AQGKLVATEAK
+412 AQGRLVATEAK
-423 SEAKL
+423 SDAHL

-447 DLTQSI
+447 DLTKPI
-453 AASVTGGAKFTKG
+453 AASVTAGTAYTKG
-466 QVLRLT
+466 QVLRLI

-477 ATEGVTFAG
+477 ATTDVTFAG
-486 AAVNADGTWA
+486 ATVNADGTWG
-496 PKTTEALTLSAGTAS
+496 PKTTEALSLSAGRT
-511 ATLPP
+511 TIILPP

>member
-1 MIGQV
+1 
-6 IRGRAGRTPL
+6 
-16 TWDLVPMPAL
+16 
-26 PLAAPRRPYSILDTP
+26 
-41 YSILHLPPM
+41 M
-50 PRLSLPLAL
+50 PRLILIAL
-59 LAGLTTLVAAEPV
+59 LLGFVSVAAGEPA

-77 VHTDKPGFAI
+77 VHADRPGAAI

-105 FSAQNQD
+105 FGAQNKD
-112 LIHLCRTLGP
+112 LIQLCRTLGP

-135 LFDAAADPKLESM
+135 FFKREGAPPLESM

-153 VTDTRTIGPKS
+153 VTDPRTIGPKS

-174 SGWKIIYG
+174 AGWRIIYG
-182 VNLGS
+182 VNLGA
-187 KDPAMSAAEAA
+187 KDPAMAADEAA
-198 YAWKVGAK
+198 YAWQVGAK
-206 EIVAIEIGNEPN
+206 EIIAIEIGNEPN
-218 LYPKGPKRE
+218 LYPKGPRRE
-227 GIRPS
+227 GIRPG

-253 DATIPIT
+253 DARIPIT

-274 MADFKDRVALATSHV
+274 MADFKGRVALATSHV
-289 YHLSAPEA
+289 YHLSAPET

-319 IIKLKDATSV
+319 IIKLKDAVSV
-329 GVPYRV
+329 GVPYRI

-358 AIDFMFDVAEA
+358 AIDFMFDVAQA

-392 KSSRYVAA
+392 KSSRYVPA

-412 AQGKLVATEAK
+412 AQGRLVAAETK
-423 SEAKL
+423 SDANL
-428 IAHSVLGADGKLR
+428 VAHAVLGADGRLR

-447 DLTQSI
+447 DLVKSVQ
-453 AASVTGGAKFTKG
+453 AAVAAGPGFTKG
-466 QVLRLT
+466 QAWRLS
-472 APSVD
+472 APSVS
-477 ATEGVTFAG
+477 ATDGVTFAG
-486 AAVNADGTWA
+486 AAVDADGSWA
-496 PKTTEALTLSAGTAS
+496 PKTTETLNVADGRTSVS
-511 ATLPP
+511 LPP
-516 ASAALLILE
+516 ASAVLLVIE

>member
-1 MIGQV
+1 
-6 IRGRAGRTPL
+6 
-16 TWDLVPMPAL
+16 
-26 PLAAPRRPYSILDTP
+26 
-41 YSILHLPPM
+41 M
-50 PRLSLPLAL
+50 PRLLPLSLL
-59 LAGLTTLVAAEPV
+59 LAGLSSLVAAEPV
-72 PATIV
+72 PASVV
-77 VHTDKPGFAI
+77 VHTDKPSFTI

-112 LIHLCRTLGP
+112 LIQLCRTLGP

-135 LFDAAADPKLESM
+135 FFKREGAPALESM
-148 QENRY
+148 QDNKY
-153 VTDTRTIGPKS
+153 VVDPRTIGPKS

-182 VNLGS
+182 VNLGA
-187 KDPAMSAAEAA
+187 KDPAMAADEAA

-206 EIVAIEIGNEPN
+206 EIIAIEIGNEPN

-227 GIRPS
+227 GIRPN

-253 DATIPIT
+253 DAQIPIT

-274 MADFKDRVALATSHV
+274 MADFKDRIALATSHV
-289 YHLSAPEA
+289 YHLSAPET

-358 AIDFMFDVAEA
+358 AIDFMFDVAQA

-412 AQGKLVATEAK
+412 AQGTLVATEAK
-423 SEAKL
+423 SDAKL

-447 DLTQSI
+447 DLTKPI
-453 AASVTGGAKFTKG
+453 AASLAVGGKFAKG

-472 APSVD
+472 APSID

-486 AAVNADGTWA
+486 ATVNADGTWA
-496 PKTTEALTLSAGTAS
+496 PKTTEALTLSVGTATV
-511 ATLPP
+511 TLPP

>member
-1 MIGQV
+1 
-6 IRGRAGRTPL
+6 
-16 TWDLVPMPAL
+16 
-26 PLAAPRRPYSILDTP
+26 
-41 YSILHLPPM
+41 M
-50 PRLSLPLAL
+50 PRVALSLLAS
-59 LAGLTTLVAAEPV
+59 LTSFLAAEPT

-112 LIHLCRTLGP
+112 LIALCRTLGP

-135 LFDAAADPKLESM
+135 FFKREGAPALESM
-148 QENRY
+148 QDNRY
-153 VTDTRTIGPKS
+153 VTDPRTIGPKS

-174 SGWKIIYG
+174 AGWKVIYG
-182 VNLGS
+182 VNLGA
-187 KDPAMSAAEAA
+187 KDPAMAADEAA
-198 YAWKVGAK
+198 YAWQVGAK
-206 EIVAIEIGNEPN
+206 EIIAVEIGNEPN

-227 GIRPS
+227 GIRPG
-232 NWRYPQYKEEFTAVY
+232 NWRYPQYKEEFMAAY

-253 DATIPIT
+253 DAKIPVT

-274 MADFKDRVALATSHV
+274 MADFKDRIALATSHV
-289 YHLSAPEA
+289 YHLSAPET

-358 AIDFMFDVAEA
+358 AIDFMFDVAQA

-385 SPIVFDK
+385 SAIVYDK
-392 KSSRYVAA
+392 QTKRYVPA
-400 PMYYGMLFFSRA
+400 PLYYGMLFFSRA
-412 AQGKLVATEAK
+412 AQGRLVATDAK
-423 SEAKL
+423 TDANL
-428 IAHSVLGADGKLR
+428 VAHGVLGADGKLR

-447 DLTQSI
+447 DLTKSI
-453 AASVTGGAKFTKG
+453 AASVTVGGKFTKG
-466 QVLRLT
+466 QALRLT

-477 ATEGVTFAG
+477 ATTDVTFAG
-486 AAVNADGTWA
+486 ATVHADGTWA
-496 PKTTEALTLSAGTAS
+496 PKTTESLAVSAGRTSLA
-511 ATLPP
+511 LPP

>member
-1 MIGQV
+1 
-6 IRGRAGRTPL
+6 
-16 TWDLVPMPAL
+16 
-26 PLAAPRRPYSILDTP
+26 
-41 YSILHLPPM
+41 M
-50 PRLSLPLAL
+50 PRPFITFSLLLGLSSL
-59 LAGLTTLVAAEPV
+59 LAAEPV
-72 PATIV
+72 SATIV
-77 VHTDKPGFAI
+77 VHTDKPGHAI

-105 FSAQNQD
+105 FSAQNKD
-112 LIHLCRTLGP
+112 LIALCRTLGP

-135 LFDAAADPKLESM
+135 FFKREGAPPLESM

-153 VTDTRTIGPKS
+153 VTDPRTIGPKS

-174 SGWKIIYG
+174 VGWKVIYG
-182 VNLGS
+182 VNLGAN
-187 KDPAMSAAEAA
+187 DPMMAADEAD
-198 YAWKVGAK
+198 YAWQVGAK
-206 EIVAIEIGNEPN
+206 EIIAIEIGNEPN
-218 LYPKGPKRE
+218 LYSKGPKRE

-232 NWRYPQYKEEFTAVY
+232 SYGYPQYKAEFTAAY

-253 DATIPIT
+253 DKQIPIT
-260 GPAVT
+260 GPAIT

-303 FTSVEKL
+303 FTSAEKL

-358 AIDFMFDVAEA
+358 AIDFMFDVAQA

-392 KSSRYVAA
+392 KTSRYVPA

-412 AQGKLVATEAK
+412 TQGRLVA
-423 SEAKL
+423 SELKTDANF
-428 IAHSVLGADGKLR
+428 ITHSVLGADGKLR

-447 DLTQSI
+447 DLTKPVVASI
-453 AASVTGGAKFTKG
+453 AAGTQFTQG
-466 QVLRLT
+466 QALRLT

-477 ATEGVTFAG
+477 ATSGVTFAG
-486 AAVNADGTWA
+486 ATVNADGTWA
-496 PKTTEALTLSAGTAS
+496 PKTPEALTLSAGNTTV
-511 ATLPP
+511 TLPP

>member
-1 MIGQV
+1 
-6 IRGRAGRTPL
+6 
-16 TWDLVPMPAL
+16 
-26 PLAAPRRPYSILDTP
+26 
-41 YSILHLPPM
+41 M
-50 PRLSLPLAL
+50 PRLPLLTL
-59 LAGLTTLVAAEPV
+59 LLGVSTLAAADTV
-72 PATIV
+72 PATII
-77 VHTDKPGFAI
+77 VHADKPGFAI

-105 FSAQNQD
+105 FSADNKD
-112 LIHLCRTLGP
+112 LIALCRTLGP

-135 LFDAAADPKLESM
+135 FFKREGIPPLESM
-148 QENRY
+148 QDNKY
-153 VTDTRTIGPKS
+153 VTDPRTIGPKS

-174 SGWKIIYG
+174 AGWKTIYG
-182 VNLGS
+182 VNLGAN
-187 KDPAMSAAEAA
+187 DPAMSADEAD

-206 EIVAIEIGNEPN
+206 EIIAIEIGNEPN

-227 GIRPS
+227 GIRPGS
-232 NWRYPQYKEEFTAVY
+232 WRYPQYKAEFTAAY

-253 DATIPIT
+253 DAKIPIT

-274 MADFKDRVALATSHV
+274 MADFKDRIALATSHV
-289 YHLSAPEA
+289 YHLSAPET

-303 FTSVEKL
+303 YTSVEKL

-358 AIDFMFDVAEA
+358 SIDFMFDVAQA

-392 KSSRYVAA
+392 PTSRYVPA

-412 AQGKLVATEAK
+412 AQGRLVA
-423 SEAKL
+423 SECKTDANF
-428 IAHSVLGADGKLR
+428 ITHSVLGADGKLR

-447 DLTQSI
+447 DLTKTV
-453 AASVTGGAKFTKG
+453 AASISSGAKFTKG
-466 QVLRLT
+466 QALRLT
-472 APSVD
+472 APAVD
-477 ATEGVTFAG
+477 ATNGVTFGG

-496 PKTTEALTLSAGTAS
+496 PKTTEGLTLSAGQTTV
-511 ATLPP
+511 TLPP